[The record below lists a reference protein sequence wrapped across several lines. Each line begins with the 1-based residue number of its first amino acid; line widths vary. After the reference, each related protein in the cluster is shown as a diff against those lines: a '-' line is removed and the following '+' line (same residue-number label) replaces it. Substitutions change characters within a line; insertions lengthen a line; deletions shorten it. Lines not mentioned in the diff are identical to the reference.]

1 MLTLR
6 DFPALVPP
14 QRSQKSLIISA
25 SIKHSIQIECGLK
38 CLNTDGCLTLRY
50 LDNTCD
56 LGGFHISSDGE
67 DSELCYLSESGFT
80 DDLSDKVLATLPVWG
95 PGYEIS
101 FEFQLKSGGN
111 TDYYGYQALFAVT
124 DKGSGGPGEG
134 QPGIY
139 HNNGRMT
146 IWFRLNGNN
155 GGVNGAGDTLGLWYM
170 PYQNWGDNAMDWKVE
185 MKKWHH
191 VSVSSIMENGKV
203 NFSLGLV

>member
-1 MLTLR
+1 M
-6 DFPALVPP
+6 
-14 QRSQKSLIISA
+14 
-25 SIKHSIQIECGLK
+25 
-38 CLNTDGCLTLRY
+38 TLRY

-101 FEFQLKSGGN
+101 FEFQLKSEGN

-124 DKGSGGPGEG
+124 HKGSGGPGDG

-170 PYQNWGDNAMDWKVE
+170 PYQNWGDNAMDWNVE
-185 MKKWHH
+185 IKKWHH

-203 NFSLGLV
+203 NFSLGLKAPTAAQEVHIFCPSVRSFDFNLSISLNLYFYGSDLQAALPAIS